1 MTAQPLAEAQA
12 EFSVSPSATTA
23 GKAIDLRLLGLRSAV
38 LVAFLTLWWAL
49 GHFNVIRPFFISSPQ
64 DVAKFLV
71 NYITSGAA
79 FISGRAT
86 LLEMLS
92 GLVLGSFFGVLAG
105 LAFARFPLCHQV
117 FGPFLTAIN
126 SLPRVALA
134 PLFILWFGIG
144 LESKIYLS
152 VSLVF
157 FIVLVSTQAGI
168 ASVEQDFV
176 TTTRALAASR
186 RQVYLKVIL
195 PAAVPSIFAGLRLG
209 AIYSLMGVVVG
220 EMIGAKQGWGVD
232 ITLYSGLFQTDGVFG
247 VLFLVALVSVGISY
261 LMSLAERY
269 LLRWQG

>member
-1 MTAQPLAEAQA
+1 ML
-12 EFSVSPSATTA
+12 V
-23 GKAIDLRLLGLRSAV
+23 GLL
-38 LVAFLTLWWAL
+38 
-49 GHFNVIRPFFISSPQ
+49 
-64 DVAKFLV
+64 
-71 NYITSGAA
+71 
-79 FISGRAT
+79 
-86 LLEMLS
+86 
-92 GLVLGSFFGVLAG
+92 LGSFFGILAG
-105 LAFARFPLCHQV
+105 LAFARFPLCYKV

-144 LESKIYLS
+144 PDSKIYLS

-176 TTTRALAASR
+176 TTTRALAASK

-195 PAAVPSIFAGLRLG
+195 PGAVPSIFAGLRLG

-247 VLFLVALVSVGISY
+247 VLLLVALVSVGISY
-261 LMSLAERY
+261 LMSIAERY
-269 LLRWQG
+269 LLRWQQ

>member
-1 MTAQPLAEAQA
+1 MTAQPLAEAHA
-12 EFSVSPSATTA
+12 EFSANAMSATPA
-23 GKAIDLRLLGLRSAV
+23 RSIDFHLLGLRVVV
-38 LVAFLTLWWAL
+38 LAMFLLIWWSL
-49 GHFNVIRPFFISSPQ
+49 GHFNIVRPFFISSPQ

-71 NYITSGAA
+71 EYIGSGTAFTSG
-79 FISGRAT
+79 RTT
-86 LLEMLS
+86 LLEMLV
-92 GLVLGSFFGVLAG
+92 GLVLGSFFGILAG
-105 LAFARFPLCHQV
+105 LAFARFPLFHKV
-117 FGPFLTAIN
+117 FEPFLTAVN

-144 LESKIYLS
+144 PDSKIYLS

-176 TTTRALAASR
+176 TTTRALAASK
-186 RQVYLKVIL
+186 RQIYLKVIL

-247 VLFLVALVSVGISY
+247 VLLLLALVSIGISQ
-261 LMSLAERY
+261 LMSIAERY
-269 LLRWQG
+269 LLRWQE